1 MSSVSTRRQ
10 GAAGPP
16 VTARQSVTRTGSAAR
31 IAAWLAMAALAAAG
45 CGGWQAARG
54 RPLGSGSLAAG
65 TIGTTS
71 FPAGHRP
78 AVPEVS
84 GVTLTGTR
92 RRLAGYRGTV
102 VVLNFWASW
111 CELCRAEAPVLWHAD
126 QASGVQFI
134 GVDINDQRASARAF
148 EHRFGIGYP
157 SLYDPSA
164 RMALAFGRIIP
175 PAIPDTL
182 VIDRAG
188 HVAARVIGKV
198 TYPGLARLITEA
210 AGSTS

>member
-31 IAAWLAMAALAAAG
+31 IAAWPALAAAG
-45 CGGWQAARG
+45 CCGWQAARG
-54 RPLGSGSLAAG
+54 RPLGSGGLAAG

-111 CELCRAEAPVLWHAD
+111 CELCRAEAPVLARLWHAD

-157 SLYDPSA
+157 LIGYPSQ
-164 RMALAFGRIIP
+164 
-175 PAIPDTL
+175 
-182 VIDRAG
+182 
-188 HVAARVIGKV
+188 
-198 TYPGLARLITEA
+198 
-210 AGSTS
+210 